1 MDKTMDKTMETRAFD
16 FDIRAERREDGVGQ
30 LVGRP
35 VVYDSPT
42 DLGEFTEVIAKGAL
56 DKANLKDVRFL
67 VNHNTAMIPLARS
80 RNNNDNSTMQ
90 MKAGSEGMDI
100 RVDLDIE
107 NNTDAKNLYSAIE
120 RGDISGMSF
129 MFLIEEQQWS
139 DLQSDHP
146 TRTITKI
153 SDVFEVSAV
162 TWPAYES
169 TSIGI
174 RDIQALESA
183 KAALESARKS
193 LESEERAKALEEFNN
208 KWRAK

>member
-1 MDKTMDKTMETRAFD
+1 MGKTMMETRAFD
-16 FDIRAERREDGVGQ
+16 FEIRAEKREDGVGQ
-30 LVGRP
+30 IVGRP
-35 VVYDSPT
+35 IVYDSPT

-56 DKANLKDVRFL
+56 DRANLKDVRFL

-90 MKAGSEGMDI
+90 MKVGSEGMDI
-100 RVDLDIE
+100 RVDLDVD

-129 MFLIEEQQWS
+129 MFLIEEEKWS
-139 DLQSDHP
+139 NLKSDHP

-174 RDIQALESA
+174 RDMQALESA

-193 LESEERAKALEEFNN
+193 LESEERVKALEEFNN